1 MSQQL
6 KHKCKDCGKEID
18 KFPHSLDMFKS
29 TQFASKIEVI
39 HLMCPHCD
47 KRQYT
52 LTSIN
57 PIIELNKRV
66 ESLEQI
72 IKELRKSPTNS
83 Q

>member
-6 KHKCKDCGKEID
+6 EHICKDCGKKID
-18 KFPHSLDMFKS
+18 KFPHSLDMLES
-29 TQFASKIEVI
+29 TQFASKIEVV
-39 HLMCPHCD
+39 HLMCPHCT

-52 LTSIN
+52 LTSVN
-57 PIIELNKRV
+57 PIIELSKRV

-72 IKELRKSPTNS
+72 IKELRKTPTNN